1 MTTLTE
7 DQVQLVRE
15 CTEMLQNVEEVFEY
29 VTASFTDYSKTEGD
43 FVLSDIL
50 SAYVQIIKVN
60 DDLNIIFH
68 KNLEVKNSILAFQEV
83 VTAAEKLDG
92 IFDKSQEKQEVVK
105 QSLYPA
111 YKKWV
116 DIIYPQLVVYTQV

>member
-15 CTEMLQNVEEVFEY
+15 YTEMLQNVEEAFEY

-60 DDLNIIFH
+60 DDLSIIFH

-92 IFDKSQEKQEVVK
+92 IFDKSQEKQKVVQ

-116 DIIYPQLVVYTQV
+116 DAIYPQLVVYTQV

>member
-1 MTTLTE
+1 
-7 DQVQLVRE
+7 
-15 CTEMLQNVEEVFEY
+15 MLQNVEEAFEY
-29 VTASFTDYSKTEGD
+29 VTASYTDYSKTEGD

-83 VTAAEKLDG
+83 VTAADKLDG
-92 IFDKSQEKQEVVK
+92 IFEKSQEKQAVVQ

-116 DIIYPQLVVYTQV
+116 DAIYPQLVVYTQV